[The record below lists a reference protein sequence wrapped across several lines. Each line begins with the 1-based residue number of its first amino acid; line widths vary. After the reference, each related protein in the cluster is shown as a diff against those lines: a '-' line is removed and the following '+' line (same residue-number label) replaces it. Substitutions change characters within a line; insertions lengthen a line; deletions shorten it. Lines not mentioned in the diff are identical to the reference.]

1 MQAYTY
7 LHWIIYGKIMGET
20 EQKILDA
27 ALSVLVSRGYEGATT
42 RRIAEA
48 AGVNEV
54 TLFRKFQSKENILN
68 EVIIRN
74 LNSALSLID
83 SMFQMEKEAD
93 LASGLHSMGLDF
105 IKLMSDRI
113 DLISILIEE
122 GRRKPEVQEIL
133 RPATQVLIERLSK
146 YFELHIKNGK
156 MRNIDPKVAA
166 ITFISFTFYICLMR
180 KFLDGIIGENE
191 EALEGFID
199 IFTKGIVHD
208 TDET

>member
-1 MQAYTY
+1 
-7 LHWIIYGKIMGET
+7 MGET

-133 RPATQVLIERLSK
+133 TPATQVLIERLGK

-156 MRNIDPKVAA
+156 MRNIDPEVAA

-180 KFLDGIIGENE
+180 KFLDGIVGDNE
-191 EALEGFID
+191 EALEGFMD
-199 IFTKGIVHD
+199 IFMKGIVQ
-208 TDET
+208 E

>member
-1 MQAYTY
+1 
-7 LHWIIYGKIMGET
+7 MGET

-27 ALSVLVSRGYEGATT
+27 ALNVLVSRGYEGATT

-54 TLFRKFQSKENILN
+54 TLFRKFKSKENILN

-83 SMFQMEKEAD
+83 SMFQMEKEVD
-93 LASGLHSMGLDF
+93 LTVGLRSMGLYF
-105 IKLMSDRI
+105 IKLMSERI

-133 RPATQVLIERLSK
+133 TPATHILIERLSK
-146 YFELHIKNGK
+146 YFELQIKNEK
-156 MRNIDPKVAA
+156 MRNIDPAVAA
-166 ITFISFTFYICLMR
+166 ITFISFTFYICLMK
-180 KFLDGIIGENE
+180 KFLEGIIGDNE
-191 EALEGFID
+191 KALDGFID
-199 IFTKGIVHD
+199 LFTKGIVQVKD
-208 TDET
+208 KKRRKSSGQSGGIN

>member
-1 MQAYTY
+1 MD
-7 LHWIIYGKIMGET
+7 ET

-27 ALSVLVSRGYEGATT
+27 ALSVLVSRGYEGITT

-54 TLFRKFQSKENILN
+54 TLFRKFQSKENILR
-68 EVIIRN
+68 EVTIRN
-74 LNSALSLID
+74 LNSALSTID
-83 SMFQMEKEAD
+83 SMFQMEKEID
-93 LASGLHSMGLDF
+93 LAESLRRMGLDF

-133 RPATQVLIERLSK
+133 SPATQILIGRLSEF
-146 YFELHIKNGK
+146 FELQIKNGK
-156 MRNIDPKVAA
+156 MRNIDPKAA
-166 ITFISFTFYICLMR
+166 AFTFLGYTFYITLMR
-180 KFLDGIIGENE
+180 RFLGDVLGDNE

-199 IFTKGIVHD
+199 IFTKGIVIKQ
-208 TDET
+208 E

>member
-1 MQAYTY
+1 MD
-7 LHWIIYGKIMGET
+7 ET

-27 ALSVLVSRGYEGATT
+27 ALSVLVSKGYEGTTT

-54 TLFRKFQSKENILN
+54 TLFRKFQSKENILR

-74 LNSALSLID
+74 LNSALALID
-83 SMFQMEKEAD
+83 SMFQMETEAD
-93 LASGLHSMGLDF
+93 QAVSLRNMGLDF
-105 IKLMSDRI
+105 IKLMSERI

-133 RPATQVLIERLSK
+133 SPATQILIKRLSEC
-146 YFELHIKNGK
+146 FELQIKNGK

-166 ITFISFTFYICLMR
+166 VTFISFTFYICLMK
-180 KFLDGIIGENE
+180 KFLEGIIGDKE
-191 EALEGFID
+191 EALEGFVD
-199 IFTKGIVHD
+199 IFTKGIIKVND
-208 TDET
+208 KNLR